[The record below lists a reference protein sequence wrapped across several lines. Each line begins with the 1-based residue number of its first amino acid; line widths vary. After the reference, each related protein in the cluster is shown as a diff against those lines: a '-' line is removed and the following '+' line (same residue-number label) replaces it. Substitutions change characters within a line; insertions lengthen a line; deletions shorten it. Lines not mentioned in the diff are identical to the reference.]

1 MDILKSNLINEDDI
15 ECTVDLI
22 NPKAF
27 HLMTFSGHGGVGGLA
42 ARAFLSPE

>member
-22 NPKAF
+22 YPKDF
-27 HLMTFSGHGGVGGLA
+27 HLMTFSGHGEVKTSRRVGG
-42 ARAFLSPE
+42 